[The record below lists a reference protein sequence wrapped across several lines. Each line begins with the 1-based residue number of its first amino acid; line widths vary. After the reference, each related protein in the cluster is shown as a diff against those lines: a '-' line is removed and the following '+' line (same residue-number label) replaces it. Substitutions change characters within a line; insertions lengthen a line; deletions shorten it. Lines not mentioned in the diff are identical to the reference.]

1 MGRSA
6 GSNYWW
12 DDTAAKKQHFDRA
25 REIVVATAHRGAE
38 IAKSNLQESS
48 GPVGQN
54 PSDPDEYPANQTDT
68 LHDAIDAEFFYENKR
83 VIAARFGVY
92 GQAALKVGPEWA
104 EQGSTTPVGV
114 YAYYLETGAPGNNM
128 EARPWATM
136 TLEQL
141 IQEGWDYSAAM
152 THGVLG
158 GPAGVSTVM
167 EKIT

>member
-12 DDTAAKKQHFDRA
+12 DDTVAKKQHFARA
-25 REIVVATAHRGAE
+25 REIVTATAQRGAE

-48 GPVGQN
+48 GPVGQDTSN
-54 PSDPDEYPANQTDT
+54 PDEYPAKQTET
-68 LHDAIDAEFFYENKR
+68 LHDAIDAEFFYETKR

-92 GQAALKVGPEWA
+92 GQNALKVGSEWA
-104 EQGSTTPVGV
+104 EQGSLTPVGA
-114 YAYYLETGAPGNNM
+114 YAYYLETGTDDMA
-128 EARPWATM
+128 ARPWATM

-141 IQEGWDYSAAM
+141 IQEGWDYSAAL
-152 THGVLG
+152 THGVIG